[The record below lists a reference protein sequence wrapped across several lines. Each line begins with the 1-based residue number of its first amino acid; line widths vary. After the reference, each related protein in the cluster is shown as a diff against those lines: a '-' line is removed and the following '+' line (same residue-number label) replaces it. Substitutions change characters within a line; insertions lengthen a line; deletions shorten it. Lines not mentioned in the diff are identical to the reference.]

1 MNVLVYAAAAGPRLR
16 YVLDWLL
23 GERLQLSYTLSSD
36 KGEAVQH
43 PYCIAYGCTDLA
55 VSIYQTSLLDEVG
68 ISQPTLSYCQNWNG
82 LFTLF
87 HQDDSTHRIPFD
99 LFSAI
104 FYLLSR
110 YEEYQKFEPDQH
122 GRFPGATSLL
132 YQLGVLDRPIVDE
145 WVLAFRSILE
155 QTWGVRLPTQRFR
168 YQPSYDIDIAWSYRH
183 KGWARSL
190 GGALKDIITGKLQQ
204 VQQRIR
210 VLKGK
215 EDDPYDS
222 YDWLTLL
229 HERLKLEPIWFYLAA
244 LRPGKFD
251 KNSSPQA
258 RPMIQ
263 LIQKLAVGDNT
274 GMHPS
279 YHSTEQPSLLEGE
292 KKQLERI
299 LKRPI
304 SKSRQ
309 HFIRLQFPSTFQT
322 LLRNDIQDD
331 YSLGFPDQ
339 IGFRAG
345 TGSPFFWYDLSQE
358 VSTRL
363 RLHPFVF
370 MDTTAHFYLGLTPK
384 VAFEKLVEITNRLI
398 ALQSTLVTVMH
409 NFSLGTDETW
419 QGWRPEYERFLE
431 QMIDQSATTAKV
443 D

>member
-1 MNVLVYAAAAGPRLR
+1 MNVLVYSTVAGPRLR

-23 GERLQLSYTLSSD
+23 GERLQLSYTLSSN
-36 KGEAVQH
+36 KEEAAQH
-43 PYCIAYGCTDLA
+43 PHCIAYGCADLA
-55 VSIYQTSLLDEVG
+55 VSIYQTSLLNEVG
-68 ISQPTLSYCQNWNG
+68 IFQPTLSYCQNWKG

-87 HQDDSTHRIPFD
+87 HKDDSTHRIPFD

-122 GRFPGATSLL
+122 GRFPGAASLM
-132 YQLGVLDRPIVDE
+132 YQLGVLERPILDE
-145 WVLAFRSILE
+145 WVFAFRNILE
-155 QTWGVRLPTQRFR
+155 ETWAVRLPQQTFK

-183 KGWARSL
+183 KGWKRSL

-210 VLKGK
+210 VLKAK
-215 EDDPYDS
+215 EEDPYNS
-222 YDWLTLL
+222 FSWLTLL
-229 HERLKLEPIWFYLAA
+229 HERLKLEPLWFYLAA
-244 LRPGKFD
+244 LRPGQFD
-251 KNSSPQA
+251 KNNSPQA

-263 LIQKLAVGDNT
+263 LIQQLALGDNT

-279 YHSTEQPSLLEGE
+279 YHSTEQPFLLEEE
-292 KKQLERI
+292 KKQMERI

-304 SKSRQ
+304 TKSRQ

-322 LLRNDIQDD
+322 LLRNDIQAD

-345 TGSPFFWYDLSQE
+345 TGSSFFWYDLSQE

-370 MDTTAHFYLGLTPK
+370 MDTTAHFYLGLSPK
-384 VAFEKLVEITNRLI
+384 AAFEKLDEITDRLI
-398 ALQSTLVTVMH
+398 KLQSTLVTVLH
-409 NFSLGTDETW
+409 NFSLGTDEAW
-419 QGWRPEYERFLE
+419 QGWRTEYERFVE
-431 QMIDQSATTAKV
+431 RMMDQPTTSTKV